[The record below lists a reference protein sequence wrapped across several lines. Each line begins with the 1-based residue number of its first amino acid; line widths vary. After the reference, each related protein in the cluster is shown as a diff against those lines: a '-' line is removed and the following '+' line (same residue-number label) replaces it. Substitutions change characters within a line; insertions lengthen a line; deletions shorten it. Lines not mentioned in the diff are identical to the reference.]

1 MATATYIPIA
11 SQTLGSAA
19 ASITFSSIPGT
30 YTDLRL
36 VLNNLTQSNGP
47 GAIKLLFNS
56 DSGSNYS
63 NTSLSANGT
72 SAASGN
78 NTSYPGILMAQQTF
92 TTTYPLMA
100 TMDVFSYTGSTNKT
114 CLTTVAL
121 DQNGGTGYVELAVQ
135 LWRST
140 AAITSISMTQTGSVN
155 NFNAGTI
162 ATLFGI

>member
-1 MATATYIPIA
+1 
-11 SQTLGSAA
+11 
-19 ASITFSSIPGT
+19 
-30 YTDLRL
+30 
-36 VLNNLTQSNGP
+36 
-47 GAIKLLFNS
+47 
-56 DSGSNYS
+56 
-63 NTSLSANGT
+63 
-72 SAASGN
+72 
-78 NTSYPGILMAQQTF
+78 MAQQTF

-100 TMDVFSYTGSTNKT
+100 TMDVFSYAGSTNKT